1 MFPSE
6 AYGVGIRLFV
16 LVVALIAV
24 PIWGRRWAGG
34 SRIGYVAILIG
45 LALLVGADSLRL
57 ASLLMPN
64 HVPAGFAVTF
74 DIPSRVVGYLL
85 VLVGFLVITHEVW
98 RAKAGAQS
106 LIFTERSRAEQAR
119 IQEAKLRAIL
129 NCATE
134 YCIVVRDEEGLVT
147 SYTPGAAK
155 ILGWDREEVVG
166 KMNVRQF
173 YPPGSD
179 AAIEN
184 VFKALREE
192 GRFEGEVR
200 LARKNGEAFPA
211 LLTIAE
217 FKGPDGRR
225 EGYLAIAKDIT
236 SLKCDQEQLRY
247 ERDFIRGVIETS
259 EVLIVG
265 LSLPNGDITMF
276 NRGAQRVTGYSRDE
290 VLGRRYREIFLA
302 PEDIPVAKRIGQEIL
317 NGTRGPVGR
326 HEHFVITKGGEKRL
340 ISWTFSATR
349 DEAGTRCDVV
359 AFGFDVTEQRQM
371 QASLQEA
378 KAELERANAELK
390 CLATT
395 DYLTQLVNRREANAL
410 LEREIARG
418 RRRQTPVGIVLMDID
433 RFKAT
438 NDTHGHETGDAILVH
453 VAKLL
458 RGRLRASDIVARY
471 GGDEFL
477 LVLPDTALEDTAG
490 VANMLRG
497 RLAADPALCD
507 DLEVAITG
515 SFGVTVLRPGEN
527 LFVNDLLRMADEAMY
542 SAKRLGGNRVVVWN
556 QVRGDG
562 ESALLASDEVRVLER
577 RVRAINEQNRDVY
590 LERMAELIRDLEAR
604 HPYFVGHSGRV
615 AEYASAIARQ
625 MGLRP
630 DEMDILHRAALL
642 HDLGRYVI
650 PEEVLSRSG
659 PLSRSDWAL
668 VRQHPAVAE
677 RIVGQLRFL
686 QREAS
691 VIRHHHERVE
701 GQGYP
706 DGLTGEAIPL
716 ESRILAVAD
725 ALDAMTSL
733 RPYREPYSLE
743 EALEHLRLGAGSQF
757 DARVAEAAISA
768 AHAQEAG
775 TWPLVAEPVPVA
787 SGANGL
793 FDARERPR
801 RTPPPRRR

>member
-1 MFPSE
+1 VFPSE
-6 AYGVGIRLFV
+6 AYGIGIRLFI

-24 PIWGRRWAGG
+24 PLWGRRWGGG
-34 SRIGYVAILIG
+34 SRNGYVAIVLG
-45 LALLVGADSLRL
+45 LTLLVGADSLRL
-57 ASLLMPN
+57 ASLVAPN
-64 HVPAGFAVTF
+64 HVPAGFVVTF
-74 DIPSRVVGYLL
+74 GIPSRAAGCLL
-85 VLVGFLVITHEVW
+85 VLVGFLVMTHEVR
-98 RAKAGAQS
+98 RAKAGARS
-106 LIFTERSRAEQAR
+106 KIFTERSRAEEAR

-129 NCATE
+129 DCATE
-134 YCIVVRDEEGLVT
+134 YCISVCDEKGLIT
-147 SYTPGAAK
+147 SYMSGAAK

-166 KMNVRQF
+166 KMNVQQF

-179 AAIEN
+179 A
-184 VFKALREE
+184 VFESIHKALHQD

-200 LARKNGEAFPA
+200 LARKNGETFPA
-211 LLTIAE
+211 LLTISE
-217 FKGPDGRR
+217 FKSPDGQR
-225 EGYLAIAKDIT
+225 EGYLSIAKDIT
-236 SLKCDQEQLRY
+236 SLKCDQERLRY
-247 ERDFIRGVIETS
+247 ERDFIRGVFETS
-259 EVLIVG
+259 QVLIVG
-265 LSLPNGDITMF
+265 VAEPNGDITMF
-276 NRGAQRVTGYSRDE
+276 NRGAECVTGYSQDE
-290 VLGRRYREIFLA
+290 VLGRRYREVLLS
-302 PEDIPVAKRIGQEIL
+302 PEDIPMAKRLGADIL
-317 NGTRGPVGR
+317 NGAFGPVGT
-326 HEHFVITKGGEKRL
+326 HEHSITTKGGEKRL
-340 ISWTFSATR
+340 ISWTFTATR
-349 DEAGTRCDVV
+349 DESGARCDVV

-378 KAELERANAELK
+378 KAELERANVELE

-395 DYLTQLVNRREANAL
+395 DYLTQLVNRRQANVL
-410 LEREIARG
+410 LEHEIARG
-418 RRRQTPVGIVLMDID
+418 CRRRTPVGIVLMDID
-433 RFKAT
+433 RFKAI
-438 NDTHGHETGDAILVH
+438 NDTHGHETGDAILIH

-477 LVLPDTALEDTAG
+477 LVLPDTVLEDSAG

-497 RLAADPALCD
+497 RLAADPALCG
-507 DLEVAITG
+507 DLEVSLTA

-527 LFVNDLLRMADEAMY
+527 LSVEDLMRMADEAMY

-556 QVRGDG
+556 QVQGDG
-562 ESALLASDEVRVLER
+562 EVSLLSSDEVRLLER
-577 RVRAINEQNRDVY
+577 RVRAVNEQNRDVY
-590 LERMAELIRDLEAR
+590 LDRMAELIRDLESR

-625 MGLRP
+625 VGLQP
-630 DEMDILHRAALL
+630 DKMDVLNRAALL

-668 VRQHPAVAE
+668 VRQHPTVAE

-691 VIRHHHERVE
+691 IIRHHHEHVD
-701 GQGYP
+701 GGGYP

-733 RPYREPYSLE
+733 RSYREPYSLE

-757 DARVAEAAISA
+757 DTRVAEAAISA
-768 AHAQEAG
+768 AQEAG
-775 TWPLVAEPVPVA
+775 TWPLAEPSQPVGA
-787 SGANGL
+787 SAIGGP
-793 FDARERPR
+793 RPWR
-801 RTPPPRRR
+801 RVPPPINHNK

>member
-1 MFPSE
+1 VFPSE
-6 AYGVGIRLFV
+6 AYGVGIRLV
-16 LVVALIAV
+16 ILVVALIAV
-24 PIWGRRWAGG
+24 PLWGRRWAGG
-34 SRIGYVAILIG
+34 SRTGYVAILIG
-45 LALLVGADSLRL
+45 LALLVGADGLRL
-57 ASLLMPN
+57 AWLVAPSQ
-64 HVPAGFAVTF
+64 VPAGFAVTF
-74 DIPSRVVGYLL
+74 GIPLRAVGYLL

-98 RAKAGAQS
+98 HAKAGAQS
-106 LIFTERSRAEQAR
+106 LIFTERSRAEEAR
-119 IQEAKLRAIL
+119 LQEAKLRAIL

-134 YCIVVRDEEGLVT
+134 YCITVCDEKGLIT

-166 KMNVRQF
+166 KRNVQQF

-179 AAIEN
+179 A
-184 VFKALREE
+184 VFESIHKALHQN

-200 LARKNGEAFPA
+200 LVRKNGEAFPA
-211 LLTIAE
+211 LLTISE
-217 FKGPDGRR
+217 FKGLDGRR

-236 SLKCDQEQLRY
+236 SFKRVQDELRRD
-247 ERDFIRGVIETS
+247 RDFVRGIIETS

-265 LSLPNGDITMF
+265 VSFPDDNIIMF
-276 NRGAQRVTGYSRDE
+276 NRGAERVTGYCRDE
-290 VLGRRYREIFLA
+290 VLGRRYREVFLS
-302 PEDIPVAKRIGQEIL
+302 PEDVPTVKRVSENIL
-317 NGTRGPVGR
+317 KGTFDPVGT
-326 HEHFVITKGGEKRL
+326 HEHIIITKGGEKRL
-340 ISWTFSATR
+340 ISWTFSATP
-349 DEAGTRCDVV
+349 DEAGTRCDMV

-371 QASLQEA
+371 QTSLQEA

-390 CLATT
+390 RLATT

-418 RRRQTPVGIVLMDID
+418 RRCQTPVGIVLMDID
-433 RFKAT
+433 RFKAI
-438 NDTHGHETGDAILVH
+438 NDTHGHEIGDAVLVH

-477 LVLPDTALEDTAG
+477 LVLPDTALEDSAG

-497 RLAADPALCD
+497 PLAADPALCD
-507 DLEVAITG
+507 DLEVALTG

-527 LFVNDLLRMADEAMY
+527 LSVKDVMRMADEAMY

-556 QVRGDG
+556 QVQGDG
-562 ESALLASDEVRVLER
+562 ESALLASDEVRLLER

-590 LERMAELIRDLEAR
+590 LERMTELIRDLESH

-615 AEYASAIARQ
+615 AEYASAIGRQ

-630 DEMDILHRAALL
+630 DNMDILHRAALL

-659 PLSRSDWAL
+659 PLSQSDWAL
-668 VRQHPAVAE
+668 VRQHPVVAE

-691 VIRHHHERVE
+691 VIRHHHERVD

-706 DGLTGEAIPL
+706 DGLTEKTIPL

-725 ALDAMTSL
+725 ALEAMTSP
-733 RPYREPYSLE
+733 RPHREAYSLE
-743 EALEHLRLGAGSQF
+743 EALENLRLGAGSQF
-757 DARVAEAAISA
+757 DARVAEAAIFA
-768 AHAQEAG
+768 AQEAG

-793 FDARERPR
+793 CDARERPR

>member
-6 AYGVGIRLFV
+6 AYGIGIRLV
-16 LVVALIAV
+16 ILVAALIAV
-24 PIWGRRWAGG
+24 PLWGRRWAGG
-34 SRIGYVAILIG
+34 SRNGYVAILVG
-45 LALLVGADSLRL
+45 LAILVGADSLRL
-57 ASLLMPN
+57 AWLVAPSQ
-64 HVPAGFAVTF
+64 VPAGFAVTF
-74 DIPSRVVGYLL
+74 GIPSRAAGYLL
-85 VLVGFLVITHEVW
+85 VLLGFLIITHEVW

-106 LIFTERSRAEQAR
+106 LIFTERSRAEDAQL
-119 IQEAKLRAIL
+119 QEAKLRAIL

-134 YCIVVRDEEGLVT
+134 YCISVCDERGLVT
-147 SYTPGAAK
+147 SYTPGAAR

-166 KMNVRQF
+166 KMNVQQF

-179 AAIEN
+179 A
-184 VFKALREE
+184 VFESIHNALHQN
-192 GRFEGEVR
+192 GCFEGEVR
-200 LARKNGEAFPA
+200 LARKNGETFPA
-211 LLTIAE
+211 LLTISE
-217 FKGPDGRR
+217 FKGLDGRR
-225 EGYLAIAKDIT
+225 EGHLAIAKDIT
-236 SLKCDQEQLRY
+236 SLKHVQDELRR
-247 ERDFIRGVIETS
+247 ERDFIHGVFETS
-259 EVLIVG
+259 EVLIIG
-265 LSLPNGDITMF
+265 IAEPNGDVTMF

-290 VLGRRYREIFLA
+290 VIGRRYREIFLA
-302 PEDIPVAKRIGQEIL
+302 PEDISVVQRIGQEIL
-317 NGTRGPVGR
+317 NGTLGPVGR
-326 HEHFVITKGGEKRL
+326 HEHFIITKGGEKRL
-340 ISWTFSATR
+340 VSWTFSTTP

-359 AFGFDVTEQRQM
+359 AFGFDVTEQRTM

-378 KAELERANAELK
+378 KAELERANAELNR
-390 CLATT
+390 LAIT
-395 DYLTQLVNRREANAL
+395 DYLTQLVNRRQANAL

-418 RRRQTPVGIVLMDID
+418 RRCQSPIGIVLMDID

-438 NDTHGHETGDAILVH
+438 NDAHGHETGDAVLVH

-458 RGRLRASDIVARY
+458 CGRLRATDIVARY

-507 DLEVAITG
+507 DIEVALTG

-527 LFVNDLLRMADEAMY
+527 LSVKDLVRMADEAMY
-542 SAKRLGGNRVVVWN
+542 SAKRLGGNHVVVWN
-556 QVRGDG
+556 QVQGDG
-562 ESALLASDEVRVLER
+562 ESALLASDEVRLLER
-577 RVRAINEQNRDVY
+577 RVRAINEQNRGVY
-590 LERMAELIRDLEAR
+590 LERMAELIRDLESR

-615 AEYASAIARQ
+615 AEYASAIGRQ

-630 DEMDILHRAALL
+630 DEMDVLHRAALL

-659 PLSRSDWAL
+659 PLSLSDWAL

-691 VIRHHHERVE
+691 IIRHHHERVE
-701 GQGYP
+701 GRGYP
-706 DGLTGEAIPL
+706 DGLAGEAIPL

-725 ALDAMTSL
+725 ALDAMTSP

-768 AHAQEAG
+768 AQEAG
-775 TWPLVAEPVPVA
+775 TWPLVAEPAPVA
-787 SGANGL
+787 SGADGL

>member
-24 PIWGRRWAGG
+24 PLWGRRWAGG
-34 SRIGYVAILIG
+34 SRTGYVAILIG

-57 ASLLMPN
+57 AWLVAPN

-74 DIPSRVVGYLL
+74 GIPARAAGYLL

-106 LIFTERSRAEQAR
+106 TIFTERSRAEQAR
-119 IQEAKLRAIL
+119 LQEVKLRAIL

-134 YCIVVRDEEGLVT
+134 YCITVCDEKGLVT
-147 SYTPGAAK
+147 SYTPGAAR

-166 KMNVRQF
+166 KMNVQQF

-179 AAIEN
+179 A
-184 VFKALREE
+184 VFESIHDALHQS

-200 LARKNGEAFPA
+200 LARKNGEVFPA
-211 LLTIAE
+211 LLTISE
-217 FKGPDGRR
+217 FKGLDGRR

-236 SLKCDQEQLRY
+236 SLKRVQDELRHD
-247 ERDFIRGVIETS
+247 RDFVRGIIETS

-265 LSLPNGDITMF
+265 VSFPDDNIIMF
-276 NRGAQRVTGYSRDE
+276 NRGAERVTGYSRDE
-290 VLGRRYREIFLA
+290 VLGRRYREVFLS
-302 PEDIPVAKRIGQEIL
+302 PEDVPTVKRVSENIL
-317 NGTRGPVGR
+317 KGAFDPVGT
-326 HEHFVITKGGEKRL
+326 HEHIIITKGGQKRL
-340 ISWTFSATR
+340 IAWTFTVTP
-349 DEAGTRCDVV
+349 DEAGTRCDMV
-359 AFGFDVTEQRQM
+359 AFGFDVTEQRRM
-371 QASLQEA
+371 HESLEEA

-390 CLATT
+390 RLATT

-418 RRRQTPVGIVLMDID
+418 RRRQTPIGIVLVDID
-433 RFKAT
+433 RFKAI
-438 NDTHGHETGDAILVH
+438 NDAHGHETGDAVLVH

-458 RGRLRASDIVARY
+458 CGRLRASDIVARY

-477 LVLPDTALEDTAG
+477 LVLPDTALEDSAG

-497 RLAADPALCD
+497 RLAAEPALCD

-527 LFVNDLLRMADEAMY
+527 LFVNDLVRMADEAMY

-556 QVRGDG
+556 QVQGDG
-562 ESALLASDEVRVLER
+562 ESALLASDEVRLLER

-590 LERMAELIRDLEAR
+590 LERLAELIRDLESR

-615 AEYASAIARQ
+615 AEYASAIGRQ

-630 DEMDILHRAALL
+630 DEMDILHRSALL

-691 VIRHHHERVE
+691 VIRHHHERVD
-701 GQGYP
+701 GRGYP
-706 DGLTGEAIPL
+706 DGLAGEAIPL

-757 DARVAEAAISA
+757 DARVAEAAIA
-768 AHAQEAG
+768 AAEHAGA
-775 TWPLVAEPVPVA
+775 WPLVAEPPEPVGA
-787 SGANGL
+787 SAIGGP
-793 FDARERPR
+793 RPWR
-801 RTPPPRRR
+801 RVPPPVNHNK

>member
-6 AYGVGIRLFV
+6 AYGVGIRLFI
-16 LVVALIAV
+16 LVAALIAV
-24 PIWGRRWAGG
+24 PLWGRRWAGG
-34 SRIGYVAILIG
+34 SRNGYVAILIG
-45 LALLVGADSLRL
+45 LAILIGVDSLRL
-57 ASLLMPN
+57 AWLMDPS
-64 HVPAGFAVTF
+64 HVPAGFADTF
-74 DIPSRVVGYLL
+74 DIPSRAAGYLL
-85 VLVGFLVITHEVW
+85 ALLGFLAVLYEVR

-106 LIFTERSRAEQAR
+106 TISTERSRAEQAR

-134 YCIVVRDEEGLVT
+134 YCISVCDEKGLIT
-147 SYTPGAAK
+147 SYMPGAAK

-166 KMNVRQF
+166 KMNVQQF

-179 AAIEN
+179 A
-184 VFKALREE
+184 VFEIIHKALHQN
-192 GRFEGEVR
+192 GCFEGEVR
-200 LARKNGEAFPA
+200 LARKNGETFPA
-211 LLTIAE
+211 LLTISE
-217 FKGPDGRR
+217 FKSPDGRR
-225 EGYLAIAKDIT
+225 EGYLAISKDIT

-247 ERDFIRGVIETS
+247 ERDFIRGVFETS
-259 EVLIVG
+259 EVLIIGVAE
-265 LSLPNGDITMF
+265 PNGDITMF
-276 NRGAQRVTGYSRDE
+276 NRGAQRVTGYSQDE
-290 VLGRRYREIFLA
+290 VIGRRYRDLFLS
-302 PEDIPVAKRIGQEIL
+302 PEDIPVAERIGQEIL

-326 HEHFVITKGGEKRL
+326 HEHFIITKGGEKRL

-349 DEAGTRCDVV
+349 DEAGTRCDIV
-359 AFGFDVTEQRQM
+359 AFGFDVTEQRTM
-371 QASLQEA
+371 QTSLEEA
-378 KAELERANAELK
+378 KAELERANVELK
-390 CLATT
+390 YLATT
-395 DYLTQLVNRREANAL
+395 DCLTQLVNRREANAL

-418 RRRQTPVGIVLMDID
+418 RRHRTPVGIVLMDID

-438 NDTHGHETGDAILVH
+438 NDTHGHEIGDAVLVH

-477 LVLPDTALEDTAG
+477 LVLPDTALEDSAG

-497 RLAADPALCD
+497 RLAAEPALCD
-507 DLEVAITG
+507 DLEVALTG

-527 LFVNDLLRMADEAMY
+527 LCVKDLLRMADEAMY

-562 ESALLASDEVRVLER
+562 EPSLLSSDEVRVLEQ

-590 LERMAELIRDLEAR
+590 LERMAELIRDLESR

-625 MGLRP
+625 MGLQP

-668 VRQHPAVAE
+668 VRQHSAVAE

-691 VIRHHHERVE
+691 VIRHHHERVD
-701 GQGYP
+701 GGGYP

-733 RPYREPYSLE
+733 RSYREPYSLE
-743 EALEHLRLGAGSQF
+743 EALEHLRFGAGSQF

-768 AHAQEAG
+768 AQEAG
-775 TWPLVAEPVPVA
+775 TWPLAAEPAPVA
-787 SGANGL
+787 SGADGL

>member
-24 PIWGRRWAGG
+24 PLWGRRWAGG
-34 SRIGYVAILIG
+34 SRSGYVAVLIG

-57 ASLLMPN
+57 AWLVMPN
-64 HVPAGFAVTF
+64 QVPAGFAVTF
-74 DIPSRVVGYLL
+74 GIPSRAAGYLL
-85 VLVGFLVITHEVW
+85 VLLGFLAVTYEVR

-106 LIFTERSRAEQAR
+106 MIFTERSLADQAR

-134 YCIVVRDEEGLVT
+134 YCINVCDKKGLVT
-147 SYTPGAAK
+147 SYMPGAAR

-166 KMNVRQF
+166 KMNVQQF

-179 AAIEN
+179 A
-184 VFKALREE
+184 VFESIHKALHQN
-192 GRFEGEVR
+192 GCFEGEVR
-200 LARKNGEAFPA
+200 LARKNGETFPA
-211 LLTIAE
+211 LLTISE
-217 FKGPDGRR
+217 FKGSDGRC

-236 SLKCDQEQLRY
+236 SLKRVQNELRY
-247 ERDFIRGVIETS
+247 ERDFIRGMIETS
-259 EVLIVG
+259 EVLI
-265 LSLPNGDITMF
+265 LSVTLPGGAITLF
-276 NRGAQRVTGYSRDE
+276 NRGAELVTGYSRDE
-290 VLGRRYREIFLA
+290 VVGRPYREVLLA
-302 PEDIPVAKRIGQEIL
+302 SNDRPTAMRVGQDILEGRFGS
-317 NGTRGPVGR
+317 VGK
-326 HEHFVITKGGEKRL
+326 HEHYIVTKAGEPRL
-340 ISWTFSATR
+340 ISWTFTMCR
-349 DEAGTRCDVV
+349 DEATGRCDVV
-359 AFGFDVTEQRQM
+359 AFGFDVTEQRTM

-390 CLATT
+390 RLATT
-395 DYLTQLVNRREANAL
+395 DYLTELVNRRQADVL

-418 RRRQTPVGIVLMDID
+418 RRCQTPVGIALMDID
-433 RFKAT
+433 RFKAI
-438 NDTHGHETGDAILVH
+438 NDAHGHETGDAVLVH

-458 RGRLRASDIVARY
+458 CGRLRASDIVARY

-477 LVLPDTALEDTAG
+477 LILPDTALEDSAG

-507 DLEVAITG
+507 DLEVALTG

-527 LFVNDLLRMADEAMY
+527 LSVNDLLRMADEAMY

-556 QVRGDG
+556 QVQGDG
-562 ESALLASDEVRVLER
+562 ESALLASDEVRLLER

-590 LERMAELIRDLEAR
+590 LERMAELIRDLESR

-615 AEYASAIARQ
+615 AEYATAIGRQ

-630 DEMDILHRAALL
+630 DEIEIVNRAAVL
-642 HDLGRYVI
+642 HDVGRYVI
-650 PEEVLSRSG
+650 PGNVLSQSG
-659 PLSRSDWAL
+659 PLSQSDWAL
-668 VRQHPAVAE
+668 VRHHPAVAE

-691 VIRHHHERVE
+691 VIRHHHERVD
-701 GQGYP
+701 GRGYP
-706 DGLTGEAIPL
+706 DGLTGEAIPP

-725 ALDAMTSL
+725 ALDAMTSP

-768 AHAQEAG
+768 AQEAG
-775 TWPLVAEPVPVA
+775 TWPLVAEPAPVA